1 MDLLLDPEIRDWVLL
16 PLFLIILFAM
26 MLRHQTSILLRSSK
40 EVNANEAQ
48 AKSLIMRAQRL
59 RQNNR
64 SISYAAYS
72 ARKEYLASDKDPWEA
87 AREDRGCKQVRSEA
101 RREAPPGGTGFV
113 FYLLY
118 LRIFY

>member
-40 EVNANEAQ
+40 EVNDNEAQ

-72 ARKEYLASDKDPWEA
+72 ARKEYLASDKTRGKL
-87 AREDRGCKQVRSEA
+87 REKIEGASR
-101 RREAPPGGTGFV
+101 
-113 FYLLY
+113 
-118 LRIFY
+118 